1 MMQPALSRF
10 GLIFTW
16 VVIFFVLVFVTELTL
31 APWDTAIERPEV
43 GTWQRTLN
51 DFFERTPGNM
61 SLAALLIVASI
72 LTLRRRPA
80 RLQWVAGNLIFVGL
94 LFSVFM
100 VAALVNNAVFP
111 YPPVSYD
118 PTYHGYHR
126 SVIPGLAVLLVCAGW
141 LIWQVRAAPAPNA

>member
-1 MMQPALSRF
+1 MQTVLSRF
-10 GLIFTW
+10 GLILTW
-16 VVIFFVLVFVTELTL
+16 VVIFLVVVMITEFTL

-61 SLAALLIVASI
+61 SLAALLIVASV
-72 LTLRRRPA
+72 LTLRRTPA
-80 RLQWVAGNLIFVGL
+80 RFQLVAGNLIFAGL

-100 VAALVNNAVFP
+100 IAALVNNAVFP
-111 YPPVSYD
+111 YPPVAYD
-118 PTYHGYHR
+118 PTFRGYHR

-141 LIWQVRAAPAPNA
+141 LIRQIRAAPAPNA